1 MSIGMRNELRP
12 PLDNGVLL
20 ASSYGWKDWYLN
32 MVAAAGQIYAANPS
46 LLIFFSGLLFDTTLE
61 PITIGASLGNNLT
74 FNASSFPFANKVVLE
89 LHYYQ
94 VIPLDCSTI
103 KDTLYVS
110 GFNSLDTSNVTV
122 KNHLPVVMTEF
133 GFAQDDTT
141 YKNVYASC
149 LREYLPAQN
158 AGWMTWVLAGSYYTR
173 EGTQDYDESW
183 GECIALYCKYGE
195 AIDPQHALRRFAFTR
210 LVYLE
215 IGAFYRER
223 AQTNDRRVDIST

>member
-1 MSIGMRNELRP
+1 MRNELRP
-12 PLDNGVLL
+12 PLDNSTLL

-32 MVAAAGQIYAANPS
+32 MVSAASQIYVANPS

-61 PITIGASLGNNLT
+61 PITIAAPLGDGLT
-74 FNASSFPFANKVVLE
+74 FNTSSLTYANKIVLE

-94 VIPLDCSTI
+94 PGPLSCSNI

-110 GFNSLDTSNVTV
+110 GFNSLDPYNVTV

-133 GFAQDDTT
+133 GFAQDNST
-141 YKNVYASC
+141 YNNTYASC

-183 GECIALYCKYGE
+183 GENVAFIAIWCS
-195 AIDPQHALRRFAFTR
+195 H
-210 LVYLE
+210 
-215 IGAFYRER
+215 
-223 AQTNDRRVDIST
+223 